1 MIEAINL
8 KKVCELA
15 NVPHHKVYSWA
26 VGRYMKSPNRQMK
39 TQLANAV
46 VDGVKPFL
54 ASLGYEVSIRVKK
67 S

>member
-15 NVPHHKVYSWA
+15 EVPHHKVYFWA
-26 VGRYMKSPNRQMK
+26 IGRYEKGPNRQLK

-46 VDGVKPFL
+46 VDGIKPFL
-54 ASLGYEVSIRVKK
+54 AKLGYDVTIRKRA
-67 S
+67 